1 MEPIIEPVFEFE
13 LPVDPSTL
21 CTAQQKKVSFKHK
34 RIFTNPK
41 VLRGEKVIA
50 LLAMKYRTPVR
61 SALGNADGIRLEATY
76 FYPYPKGT
84 PKKRLVDNGLKTNGA
99 DLDNVHKSVQ
109 DALGPGNGKSF
120 KGAGFWDDDRII
132 STLVLRKRYTTKSP
146 RIEFAIGPDVDGS
159 EIFEKI

>member
-1 MEPIIEPVFEFE
+1 MSESRFDLPI
-13 LPVDPSTL
+13 DPSTL
-21 CTAQQKKVSFKHK
+21 CTAQQKKVSFRQK

-41 VLRGEKVIA
+41 VLKGERIVA
-50 LLAMKYRTPVR
+50 LLASPHRFSVR
-61 SALGNADGIRLEATY
+61 QSIQDAPGVRLEATY

-146 RIEFAIGPDVDGS
+146 RIEFTIGPDVDGN